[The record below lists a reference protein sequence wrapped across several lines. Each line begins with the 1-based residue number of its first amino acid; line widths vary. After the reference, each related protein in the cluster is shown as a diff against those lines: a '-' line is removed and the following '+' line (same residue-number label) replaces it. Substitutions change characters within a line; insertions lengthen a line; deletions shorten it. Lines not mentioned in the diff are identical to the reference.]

1 MSAKTKESDSGTNAG
16 RLPPRERII
25 AVASALFYERG
36 IRAVGVEEIASAAET
51 NKMTLYRHFA
61 SKDVLVAESLRQ
73 SPGQTHASA
82 NEPAAAHRVDP
93 RGELTAWLAHM
104 SEHVTASDE

>member
-1 MSAKTKESDSGTNAG
+1 MSAKTKESDSSTNVG

-51 NKMTLYRHFA
+51 NEMTLYRHFA
-61 SKDVLVAESLRQ
+61 SKDVLVAECLRQ
-73 SPGQTHASA
+73 SARQA
-82 NEPAAAHRVDP
+82 NARSDELAAVHRGDP
-93 RGELTAWLAHM
+93 RGELTAWLADM
-104 SEHVTASDE
+104 AEHVTA